1 MPELSAS
8 NCMLL
13 ALDCARKAWGCTNP
27 NPMVGAVIVHGNEL
41 LATGYHHKAG
51 EAHAEV
57 DALRNAVSKGI
68 DVRGATI
75 YVTLEP
81 CCTSGRTP
89 ACTDAIIKAELKKVV
104 IGCLDPNPRHA
115 GRGVEVLKNAG
126 VEVEYGIEE
135 EKCIE
140 LNAPFFTW
148 ITTGKPFVM
157 LKMASTLDGK
167 SAAQNGDSF
176 WITGE
181 AARSRVQELRRLA
194 DVIMVGAETVRQDHP
209 RLNVREPDNWAKQP
223 KILVASNTLTDSD
236 MASYFPGRDAKVVKL
251 SCKHDWGVVL
261 KELGAE
267 GIMAVLI
274 EGGSELA
281 ASAIAANAVDYVE
294 FHIASRIL
302 CGRDS
307 RPTLGGEN
315 PEKMASALDL
325 QHVEVKMIGADVAV
339 SGYLKRSW

>member
-13 ALDCARKAWGCTNP
+13 ALGCARKAWGCTNP
-27 NPMVGAVIVHGNEL
+27 NPMVGAVIVRGSEI

-51 EAHAEV
+51 DAHAEV
-57 DALRNAVSKGI
+57 DALRNAAAKGI
-68 DVRGATI
+68 DVKGATI

-81 CCTSGRTP
+81 CCTCGRTP
-89 ACTDAIIKAELKKVV
+89 ACTDAIINAGLKKVV
-104 IGCLDPNPRHA
+104 IGCLDPNPKHA
-115 GRGVEVLKNAG
+115 GRGVKVLQDAG
-126 VEVEYGIEE
+126 IEVEYGIEE

-167 SAAQNGDSF
+167 SAAENGDSF

-181 AARSRVQELRRLA
+181 AARSRVQELRRLSDA
-194 DVIMVGAETVRQDHP
+194 IMVGANTVRLDHP
-209 RLNVREPDNWAKQP
+209 RLNVREPENWEKQP
-223 KILVASNTLTDSD
+223 QIIVASNSLTQEDLEE
-236 MASYFPGRDAKVVKL
+236 YFPGRNSRTAKLESVSDWNALL
-251 SCKHDWGVVL
+251 S
-261 KELGAE
+261 ELGAN
-267 GIMAVLI
+267 GVMALLI

-294 FHIASRIL
+294 FHIAPRIL
-302 CGRDS
+302 GGRNS
-307 RPTLGGEN
+307 RPALGGEN

-325 QHVEVKMIGADVAV
+325 KRVEVKKIGADVAI

>member
-13 ALDCARKAWGCTNP
+13 ALGCARKAWGCTNP
-27 NPMVGAVIVHGNEL
+27 NPMVGAVIVRGNEI

-57 DALRNAVSKGI
+57 DALRNASAGGI

-75 YVTLEP
+75 FVTLEP
-81 CCTSGRTP
+81 CCTHGRTP
-89 ACTDAIIKAELKKVV
+89 ACTDAIINAGLKKVV
-104 IGCLDPNPRHA
+104 IGCLDPNPKHA
-115 GRGVEVLKNAG
+115 GRGVKVLRDAG
-126 VEVEYGIEE
+126 IEVEYGIEE

-167 SAAQNGDSF
+167 SAAENGDSF

-181 AARSRVQELRRLA
+181 SARSRVQELRRLSDA
-194 DVIMVGAETVRQDHP
+194 IMVGANTVRLDHP
-209 RLNVREPDNWAKQP
+209 RLNVREPENWEKQP
-223 KILVASNTLTDSD
+223 EVIVASGSLTQQELEE
-236 MASYFPGRDAKVVKL
+236 YFPGRKCRVVKL
-251 SCKHDWGVVL
+251 DSVSDWDSL
-261 KELGAE
+261 LLELGAKN
-267 GIMAVLI
+267 IMALLI

-294 FHIASRIL
+294 FHIAPRIL
-302 CGRDS
+302 GGRNS
-307 RPTLGGEN
+307 RPALGGEN

-325 QHVEVKMIGADVAV
+325 KMVEVKKIGADVAI

>member
-27 NPMVGAVIVHGNEL
+27 NPMVGAVIVRGNEL

-89 ACTDAIIKAELKKVV
+89 ACTDAIIKSGLKKVV

-194 DVIMVGAETVRQDHP
+194 DAIMVGAETVRQDHP

-294 FHIASRIL
+294 FHIAPRIL
-302 CGRDS
+302 GGRGS

>member
-27 NPMVGAVIVHGNEL
+27 NPMVGAVIVRGNEL
-41 LATGYHHKAG
+41 VATGYHHKAG

-57 DALRNAVSKGI
+57 DALRNAAAKGI

-81 CCTSGRTP
+81 CCTCGRTP
-89 ACTDAIIKAELKKVV
+89 ACTDAIIKAGLKKVV

-167 SAAQNGDSF
+167 SAAPNGDSF
-176 WITGE
+176 WITGLV
-181 AARSRVQELRRLA
+181 ARSRVQELRRLA
-194 DVIMVGAETVRQDHP
+194 DAIMVGAETVRRDHP
-209 RLNVREPDNWAKQP
+209 RLNVREPENCVKQP
-223 KILVASNTLTDSD
+223 KVLVASNTLTDSD
-236 MASYFPGRDAKVVKL
+236 MASYFPGRDARVVKL
-251 SCKHDWGVVL
+251 SCEYDWDMVL
-261 KELGAE
+261 KELGDE
-267 GIMAVLI
+267 GVMALLI

-281 ASAIAANAVDYVE
+281 ASAISANAVDYVE
-294 FHIASRIL
+294 FHIAPRIL
-302 CGRDS
+302 GGRGS

-339 SGYLKRSW
+339 SGYLKRNW

>member
-27 NPMVGAVIVHGNEL
+27 NPMVGAVIVCGNKL

-89 ACTDAIIKAELKKVV
+89 ACTDAIIKAGLKKVV

-209 RLNVREPDNWAKQP
+209 RLNVTKRP
-223 KILVASNTLTDSD
+223 
-236 MASYFPGRDAKVVKL
+236 VK
-251 SCKHDWGVVL
+251 
-261 KELGAE
+261 
-267 GIMAVLI
+267 
-274 EGGSELA
+274 
-281 ASAIAANAVDYVE
+281 N
-294 FHIASRIL
+294 
-302 CGRDS
+302 
-307 RPTLGGEN
+307 
-315 PEKMASALDL
+315 
-325 QHVEVKMIGADVAV
+325 
-339 SGYLKRSW
+339 

>member
-13 ALDCARKAWGCTNP
+13 ALECARKAWGCTNP
-27 NPMVGAVIVHGNEL
+27 NPMVGAVIVRGNEL

-57 DALRNAVSKGI
+57 DALRNASASGR

-81 CCTSGRTP
+81 CCTCGRTP
-89 ACTDAIIKAELKKVV
+89 ACTDAIIKAGLAKVV

-115 GRGVEVLKNAG
+115 GRGVEVLRNAG
-126 VEVEYGIEE
+126 IEVEYGVEE

-181 AARSRVQELRRLA
+181 SARSRVQELRRLA
-194 DVIMVGAETVRQDHP
+194 DAIMVGAETVRHDHP

-223 KILVASNTLTDSD
+223 KVIVASNTFTQVELEQ
-236 MASYFPGRDAKVVKL
+236 YFPGRNARVVRPV
-251 SCKHDWGVVL
+251 SANDWDELLG
-261 KELGAE
+261 ELGKE
-267 GIMAVLI
+267 GIMALLI

-281 ASAIAANAVDYVE
+281 ASAVSANAVDYVE
-294 FHIASRIL
+294 FHIAPRIL
-302 CGRDS
+302 GGRDS

-315 PEKMASALDL
+315 PEKMAWAFDL
-325 QHVEVKMIGADVAV
+325 KHVKVKMIGADIAV

>member
-13 ALDCARKAWGCTNP
+13 ALGCARKAWGCTNP
-27 NPMVGAVIVHGNEL
+27 NPMVGAVIVRGNEL
-41 LATGYHHKAG
+41 LATGYHHRAG

-57 DALRNAVSKGI
+57 DALRNASAKGI

-81 CCTSGRTP
+81 CCTCGRTP
-89 ACTDAIIKAELKKVV
+89 ACTDAIIKAGLSKVV

-115 GRGVEVLKNAG
+115 GRGVEVLRNAG
-126 VEVEYGIEE
+126 IEVEYGIEE

-194 DVIMVGAETVRQDHP
+194 DAVMVGAETVRIDHP
-209 RLNVREPDNWAKQP
+209 RLNVREPEDWAKQP
-223 KILVASNTLTDSD
+223 KIIVASNTLSAGDLEE
-236 MASYFPGRDAKVVKL
+236 YFPGRDTSVVKL
-251 SCKHDWGVVL
+251 STPGDWDVL
-261 KELGAE
+261 LKKLGSE
-267 GIMAVLI
+267 GIMAILI

-281 ASAIAANAVDYVE
+281 ASAISAGAVDYVE
-294 FHIASRIL
+294 FHIAPRIL
-302 CGRDS
+302 GGRNS

-325 QHVEVKMIGADVAV
+325 KHVEVKMIGSDAAV

>member
-13 ALDCARKAWGCTNP
+13 ALGCARKAWGCTNP
-27 NPMVGAVIVHGNEL
+27 NPMVGAVIVRGNEI

-57 DALRNAVSKGI
+57 DALRNAADKGV

-75 YVTLEP
+75 FVTLEP
-81 CCTSGRTP
+81 CCTHGRTP
-89 ACTDAIIKAELKKVV
+89 ACTDAIINAGLKKVV
-104 IGCLDPNPRHA
+104 IGCLDPNPKHA
-115 GRGVEVLKNAG
+115 GRGVNVLRDAG
-126 VEVEYGIEE
+126 IEVEFGIEE
-135 EKCIE
+135 DKCIE

-167 SAAQNGDSF
+167 SAAENGDSF

-181 AARSRVQELRRLA
+181 SARSRVQELRRLSDA
-194 DVIMVGAETVRQDHP
+194 IMVGANTVRLDHP
-209 RLNVREPDNWAKQP
+209 RLNVREPENWEKQP
-223 KILVASNTLTDSD
+223 EVIVATGTLMQHDLEE
-236 MASYFPGRDAKVVKL
+236 YFPGRRVRAVKL
-251 SCKHDWGVVL
+251 SGASDWDSL
-261 KELGAE
+261 LLELGAS
-267 GIMAVLI
+267 GVMALLI

-294 FHIASRIL
+294 FHIAPRIL
-302 CGRDS
+302 GGRNS
-307 RPTLGGEN
+307 RPALGGEN

-325 QHVEVKMIGADVAV
+325 QRVEVKKIGADVAI